1 MPKTKQIGYYTDAYK
16 LEFVLPKYA
25 MYRRMLANVLADEFV
40 RPGVL
45 SEARRGGL
53 GTRLLRDNVREVFK
67 V

>member
-1 MPKTKQIGYYTDAYK
+1 
-16 LEFVLPKYA
+16 
-25 MYRRMLANVLADEFV
+25 LADEFV

-45 SEARRGGL
+45 SEKDAVAL